1 MPNVCPLCHATGGE
15 LLYQDEKLRVVWVTD
30 EPDYPWFIR
39 VIWQQ
44 HVAEMTDLSAEDRN
58 YLLSWVWKVEQA
70 MREVAMPD
78 KINLASLGNMV
89 PHLHWHLIARY
100 QTDRHFPA
108 PIWAPAPDRPYQRPT
123 IDAATREAFTH
134 FIDAKKPLA

>member
-1 MPNVCPLCHATGGE
+1 MAWHSGHTFGITLPLLRHQ
-15 LLYQDEKLRVVWVTD
+15 LLLHD
-30 EPDYPWFIR
+30 
-39 VIWQQ
+39 
-44 HVAEMTDLSAEDRN
+44 VAEMTDLSAEDRD

-108 PIWAPAPDRPYQRPT
+108 PIWAPAPDRPYQRPNL
-123 IDAATREAFTH
+123 DAATQDI
-134 FIDAKKPLA
+134 FIKKILDQ

>member
-44 HVAEMTDLSAEDRN
+44 HVAEMTDLSAEDRD
-58 YLLSWVWKVEQA
+58 YLLSWVWKVEHA

-108 PIWAPAPDRPYQRPT
+108 PIWAPAPNRPYQRPNL
-123 IDAATREAFTH
+123 DAATRDI
-134 FIDAKKPLA
+134 FIKKILDQ